1 MDGWLGR
8 DGRIITLTLLR
19 LLEHSCGAKKGVVVA
34 RAAVK
39 GVLFH
44 PYFMDSSDNTKGPR
58 RCKTFDIENFL

>member
-8 DGRIITLTLLR
+8 DGRIIPFR

-58 RCKTFDIENFL
+58 RCETFDIENFL